1 MTLAQAKK
9 LKSEARLKTMQRLA
23 ALAPSTSTSASLL
36 SSASLGQNPLAPTSA
51 KQRADTREDRLVRR
65 GIERIRR
72 RDGVGSGDEGSDSSG
87 GGVQGDGSGEDEGGE
102 RSRRGGKGK
111 GKERAKKVGLPWLWS
126 QTGTMAVTTVTTAT
140 DVCLGNLE
148 PQPAGNSTAIRF
160 VRLRLV

>member
-111 GKERAKKVGLPWLWS
+111 GKERAVEVVRDGNEEMATQVAISEKKHKAKKAKKVGLPWLWS
-126 QTGTMAVTTVTTAT
+126 LM
-140 DVCLGNLE
+140 
-148 PQPAGNSTAIRF
+148 F
-160 VRLRLV
+160 V